1 MPGPRTE
8 DLNERVEWRPVVE
21 TEARAGS
28 RPLIEC
34 PPITENPFLVNER
47 DEQDFKFRYYRV
59 QGWERNE
66 LKPESRSMR
75 ERAKDSTSQGQ
86 APGDETLRSL
96 ISLIRMLS
104 MNCSSSGAHQFY
116 LERECSQESK
126 DQLIKE
132 WANQGRG
139 GSPRR
144 EYPSENKERSI
155 TLARRVSEQVCF
167 LLHWCRIPVYW
178 PLTKRRQLRARG
190 GESFFRERYFPA
202 WDSWLIG

>member
-1 MPGPRTE
+1 MKACSWDRSESWIKAFDRVSSYHWESFPGQWKRRARLQVPLLPGARLRKKWIETRIKI
-8 DLNERVEWRPVVE
+8 NAWKSKGFYITGSGPWRWD
-21 TEARAGS
+21 S
-28 RPLIEC
+28 
-34 PPITENPFLVNER
+34 PFFN
-47 DEQDFKFRYYRV
+47 Q
-59 QGWERNE
+59 
-66 LKPESRSMR
+66 
-75 ERAKDSTSQGQ
+75 
-86 APGDETLRSL
+86 
-96 ISLIRMLS
+96 IRMLS
-104 MNCSSSGAHQFY
+104 MNCSSSGAHQFS
-116 LERECSQESK
+116 LERECSLESTDLLK
-126 DQLIKE
+126 KE

-144 EYPSENKERSI
+144 EYLSENKERSI

>member
-34 PPITENPFLVNER
+34 PPITDNPFLVNER

-66 LKPESRSMR
+66 TRIKINAWKSKGFYITGSGPRGW
-75 ERAKDSTSQGQ
+75 DSPFFNQ
-86 APGDETLRSL
+86 
-96 ISLIRMLS
+96 IRMLS
-104 MNCSSSGAHQFY
+104 MNCSSSGAHQFS
-116 LERECSQESK
+116 LERECSLESK
-126 DQLIKE
+126 DQLRKE

-144 EYPSENKERSI
+144 EYLSENKERSI

-167 LLHWCRIPVYW
+167 LLHWCRIPVFW